1 VTAQT
6 GRSRLPVISMI
17 LVAAVLDM
25 MAMGIVMPVLPVLI
39 EDLTGSLQAAGIWTG
54 LIASLWATM
63 QFFCAPV
70 IGALSDR
77 YGRRPV
83 ILVSTAGLAL
93 DWVLMALAPSLWW
106 LVVGRIIGGA
116 TSASGTAIFAYMA
129 DITPA
134 ERRTR
139 AFGLVGAAIS
149 AGFVAGP
156 ALGGVLGEFGPRAP
170 FWVAAGMS
178 SLAFLY
184 GLFVLPE
191 SLRPEN
197 RAPFS
202 WARANPVGVLRML
215 GAKRDLT
222 GLTLSSFLLNFA
234 HRIFTSVFV
243 LYAGHRYGL
252 STLQVGLLLA
262 VSGGLDLIV
271 QGVLVGPIAA
281 RLGDRRTMLL
291 GFGSGAVGLLVMA
304 LAPSGLVFAAAL
316 APNALWGLAEPTL
329 KSLMS
334 ARVSETE
341 QGQLQGAV
349 HSVASLAG
357 IAGPVFFGWVYGM
370 SLLSLPGLSFGIA
383 AAVLLLAALC
393 SQLGA
398 APAGTPAPQP
408 APPGG

>member
-1 VTAQT
+1 
-6 GRSRLPVISMI
+6 
-17 LVAAVLDM
+17 
-25 MAMGIVMPVLPVLI
+25 
-39 EDLTGSLQAAGIWTG
+39 
-54 LIASLWATM
+54 
-63 QFFCAPV
+63 V

-77 YGRRPV
+77 FGRRPV

-106 LVVGRIIGGA
+106 LVLGRIIGGV

-134 ERRTR
+134 EGRTR
-139 AFGLVGAAIS
+139 AFGLVGAAMS

-156 ALGGVLGEFGPRAP
+156 ALGGVLGEFGPRLP
-170 FWVAAGMS
+170 FWVAAGLS

-202 WARANPVGVLRML
+202 WARANPVGVMKLL
-215 GAKRDLT
+215 GAKRDLA
-222 GLTLSSFLLNFA
+222 GLAVSTFLLNFA

-252 STLQVGLLLA
+252 STLQVGLLLTVA
-262 VSGGLDLIV
+262 GGLDLVV
-271 QGVLVGPIAA
+271 QGGLVGPIAA
-281 RLGDRRTMLL
+281 RLGERRTMLL
-291 GFGSGAVGLLVMA
+291 GFGSGAVGLLAMA
-304 LAPSGLVFAAAL
+304 LAPSGLAFAAAL

-341 QGQLQGAV
+341 QGQLQGAA
-349 HSVASLAG
+349 HSVASVAG
-357 IAGPVFFGWVYGM
+357 IAGPVFFGWIYGM
-370 SLLSLPGLSFGIA
+370 STLNMPGLSFGVA

-393 SQLGA
+393 SQYGGA
-398 APAGTPAPQP
+398 PVRAPAPQTG
-408 APPGG
+408 ASPGE

>member
-1 VTAQT
+1 MTAQT

-291 GFGSGAVGLLVMA
+291 GFGSGSVGLLVMA

>member
-1 VTAQT
+1 MTAQT